1 MIMCYI
7 PFSDVIFVNRV
18 SCRRDR
24 HYPIIFEQACKEI
37 DMGIIRNEISNPLK
51 SIDESEVNRLDK
63 ELSEIDGD
71 VIRYFK
77 KPAETPVPNFER
89 LIAQIRALPESKQ
102 FPKVLSLKISNLK
115 YKAHYYDRSWRQI
128 RENVVEA
135 SMRKKEFERRKETY
149 WSARTVSSKGKIQ
162 KKGVKVKGV
171 LFQAQQ
177 RKMREHEVPS
187 ENSAVESKQAFRN
200 RIVKQFKTLQQE
212 GQSEKKLALVW
223 NKEKQRCDLI
233 VDKRQ
238 PTEK

>member
-1 MIMCYI
+1 
-7 PFSDVIFVNRV
+7 
-18 SCRRDR
+18 
-24 HYPIIFEQACKEI
+24 
-37 DMGIIRNEISNPLK
+37 MGIIRSEIGDQRK
-51 SIDESEVNRLDK
+51 SIDESEVDRLDK

-77 KPAETPVPNFER
+77 EPAETPVPDFER
-89 LIAQIRALPESKQ
+89 LIAQIRALPESKEYS
-102 FPKVLSLKISNLK
+102 KVLSLKITNLK

-128 RENVVEA
+128 RENVVGA
-135 SMRKKEFERRKETY
+135 SKGIKEFERRKETY
-149 WSARTVSSKGKIQ
+149 LCAPTVSSKGEIE
-162 KKGVKVKGV
+162 KKGVNVTDM
-171 LFQAQQ
+171 LYQAQQ

-187 ENSAVESKQAFRN
+187 ENSAVESKQIFSS

-212 GQSEKKLALVW
+212 GNSDKKMALVW